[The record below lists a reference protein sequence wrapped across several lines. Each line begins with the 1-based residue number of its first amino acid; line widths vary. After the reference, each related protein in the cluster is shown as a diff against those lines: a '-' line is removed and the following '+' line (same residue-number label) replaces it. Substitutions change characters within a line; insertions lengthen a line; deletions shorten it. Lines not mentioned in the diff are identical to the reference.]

1 MQTTSYSIVA
11 LTSEQQNVRSIL
23 GKLVQCLHNGAWKLD
38 DGIDLDGLEM
48 VFNKLLMIDR
58 YCHERKLERYV
69 IPAVRNASTD
79 TDALLDKL
87 EMLSV
92 EALRILRFVYDR
104 IQQAIDGG
112 DVDIEMLIATMELYC
127 LRMLERLSLEEEEL
141 FPVASRLLS
150 NAEWFRLA
158 ARCVADAGLH
168 HSASRQ
174 SYAVGVHAHGHRR
187 FYYVH

>member
-11 LTSEQQNVRSIL
+11 LTSEQQNARRIL
-23 GKLVQCLHNGAWKLD
+23 GKLVQCLHNGAWKVH
-38 DGIDLDGLEM
+38 DGIDLDWLETA
-48 VFNKLLMIDR
+48 FNKLVMIDR

-69 IPAVRNASTD
+69 VPAIRNASTES
-79 TDALLDKL
+79 DALLEKL
-87 EMLSV
+87 DALSV
-92 EALRILRFVYDR
+92 EALRILRFSYDR

-112 DVDIEMLIATMELYC
+112 DVDIEMLVASMELYC

>member
-11 LTSEQQNVRSIL
+11 LTSEQQNARRIL
-23 GKLVQCLHNGAWKLD
+23 GKLVQCLHNAAWKVH
-38 DGIDLDGLEM
+38 DGIDLDWLETA
-48 VFNKLLMIDR
+48 FNKLVMIDR

-69 IPAVRNASTD
+69 VPAIRNASTES
-79 TDALLDKL
+79 DALLEKL
-87 EMLSV
+87 DALSV
-92 EALRILRFVYDR
+92 EALRILRFSYDR